1 MEPLD
6 LQIHFFTIL
15 GQQRR
20 EFVNSGLRGQS
31 IVGRRVVDLL
41 ALPLDPAEF
50 LLECSGSISE
60 LLSVDR
66 AMLIELGV
74 VPPEACHTQT
84 F

>member
-60 LLSVDR
+60 LRV
-66 AMLIELGV
+66 MLIELGV